1 MDTKKIMKKLQK
13 KPKQT
18 LKMERQ
24 ELQDSQAVL
33 RVRQRELD
41 RRLTE
46 LKSDLD
52 VARKA
57 KQNDNVILLESQIK
71 GIEDDISK
79 ISDSY
84 RKNAEVLE
92 IYSKVLKNDKEGKA
106 TGVGAAVGAITGLGA
121 LVLGGLSLKKAYQ
134 SDIDGTMK
142 NKGVLDVF
150 NRLNP
155 LRILGNR
162 K

>member
-1 MDTKKIMKKLQK
+1 MDTKKKIMKMLEK

-46 LKSDLD
+46 LKDDLD
-52 VARKA
+52 AARKA
-57 KQNDNVILLESQIK
+57 KQNDTVLLLESQIK

-92 IYSKVLKNDKEGKA
+92 IYSKVLKNDKEGKS
-106 TGVGAAVGAITGLGA
+106 TSVGAAVGAVTGLGA
-121 LVLGGLSLKKAYQ
+121 LGLGWLSLKKAYQ
-134 SDIDGTMK
+134 SDLDGSMV
-142 NKGVLDVF
+142 NKKVLDVF

-155 LRILGNR
+155 LRILG
-162 K
+162 KK

>member
-1 MDTKKIMKKLQK
+1 MDTKKKFMKMLEK
-13 KPKQT
+13 KPRQT

-52 VARKA
+52 AARKA
-57 KQNDNVILLESQIK
+57 KQNDTVILLESQVK
-71 GIEDDISK
+71 GIEEDISK

-92 IYSKVLKNDKEGKA
+92 IYSKVLKNDKEGKS
-106 TGVGAAVGAITGLGA
+106 TSVGAAVGAVTGLGA
-121 LVLGGLSLKKAYQ
+121 LGLGWLSLKKAYQ
-134 SDIDGTMK
+134 SDLDGSMV
-142 NKGVLDVF
+142 NKKVLDVF

-155 LRILGNR
+155 LRILG
-162 K
+162 KK